1 MSEIKLL
8 PCPFCG
14 GEAEVFT
21 SDEIGYLGN
30 DRYTVKCGSCIC
42 GTGHYKDRQRAIEM
56 WNTRKPMERIVE
68 QLEEKK
74 NMYTKCEN
82 DCNMCDCHGCDLQD
96 TGYQFYK
103 NAIEIVKAG
112 GTDERI
118 H

>member
-1 MSEIKLL
+1 MSDIKLL

-30 DRYTVKCGSCIC
+30 DGYTVKCGSCIC

-68 QLEEKK
+68 KLEEKAD
-74 NMYTKCEN
+74 EAH
-82 DCNMCDCHGCDLQD
+82 D
-96 TGYQFYK
+96 GYNPVIAQTFRR
-103 NAIEIVKAG
+103 AIEIVKEG
-112 GTDERI
+112 GKHEGR
-118 H
+118 